1 MKRQTT
7 KQVIMSLLGLGACQ
21 LTFAGCYP
29 FIPAYYAAGYLE
41 SGARTMLS
49 TLMFAGMAVLLP
61 ITEMVKYLM
70 AMFVTMAVIR
80 FAEWANKGC
89 FVWIGA
95 LAAAVSTT
103 LVSVFG
109 GLMNLR
115 TRTPTAI
122 SLMEGI
128 FIFGATLVISRGL
141 HMFLEWR
148 PIWRKEEKTSPP
160 ASREERLL
168 TYAQSFQGLSAVFN
182 KMNVDHSDFGSEEM
196 GRIQNEITG
205 KLCASCDSCAVCWDS
220 PASPMY
226 DYLSG
231 LIESIRQVGK
241 ADQEMQTRL
250 QEYCPYGRDMVE
262 EAVAVF
268 ERARLNM
275 AWYNRLLENREVIA
289 EQLDAMA
296 YIMEDCAKESRDI
309 SHEKKRNLMELT
321 YRARERGLRLNEA
334 KLYEKADGRLQ
345 LQIRAVA
352 RNGCVP
358 VREMTKA
365 VEHSIDRPM
374 MPHRDVKAI
383 IGREEALLIYEE
395 DTIYKSIQGV
405 ARLIKDGA
413 AISGDNFSFL
423 ERENG
428 QVIMSLS
435 DGMGS
440 GSRACKESEM
450 VIELVEKFLEA
461 GFGVET
467 AIRMM
472 NSAMVMKGEDDLF
485 STVDISVIDLYSGN
499 CEIFKIG
506 ASATFIRHKNEVEC
520 LLSTS
525 LPVGVYH
532 KLEIEQMT
540 KRLRDG
546 DFLVMVTDGVLE
558 YLHVLQPEETLQ
570 EIIES
575 IDTNNPG
582 TMAKKILE
590 RVLLFTGGKVSD
602 DMTVLVSGIWEK

>member
-7 KQVIMSLLGLGACQ
+7 KQVIISLLGLGTCQ

-29 FIPAYYAAGYLE
+29 LIPAYYAAGYLE
-41 SGARTMLS
+41 GGGRMMLS
-49 TLMFAGMAVLLP
+49 VMMFAGMAVLLP

-70 AMFVTMAVIR
+70 AMCVTMAVIR

-89 FVWIGA
+89 FSWVGA
-95 LAAAVSTT
+95 LAAGVSTT
-103 LVSVFG
+103 LIGVFG

-122 SLMEGI
+122 SILEGI
-128 FIFGATLVISRGL
+128 FIFGATVVISRLL
-141 HMFLEWR
+141 HMFLEWQ
-148 PIWRKEEKTSPP
+148 PVWRREEETPPP
-160 ASREERLL
+160 ASREERLM
-168 TYAQSFQGLSAVFN
+168 TYAQSFQGLSEVFN
-182 KMNVDHSDFGSEEM
+182 KMNVSHSEFGSEEL

-205 KLCASCDSCAVCWDS
+205 KMCASCDSCALCWES

-226 DYLSG
+226 EYLSG
-231 LIESIRQVGK
+231 LIESIRRAGK
-241 ADQEMQTRL
+241 ADEEVQIRL

-262 EAVAVF
+262 EAVSVF
-268 ERARLNM
+268 ERTRLNM

-309 SHEKKRNLMELT
+309 SREKKRCLTELT
-321 YRARERGLRLNEA
+321 YRARERGLKLSEA
-334 KLYEKADGRLQ
+334 RLYEKSDGRLQ
-345 LQIRAVA
+345 LQVRAAA

-374 MPHRDVKAI
+374 MPHKDVKAI
-383 IGREEALLIYEE
+383 IGKEEALLVYEE

-428 QVIMSLS
+428 QVILSLS

-450 VIELVEKFLEA
+450 VIELIEKFLEA

-472 NSAMVMKGEDDLF
+472 NSAMVIKGEDDLF
-485 STVDISVIDLYSGN
+485 STVDMSVVDLYSGN
-499 CEIFKIG
+499 CEIYKIG
-506 ASATFIRHKNEVEC
+506 ASATFIKHKNEVEC

-532 KLEIEQMT
+532 KLEIEKMT
-540 KRLRDG
+540 KQLEDG

-558 YLHVLQPEETLQ
+558 YLHVPHPEETMQ

-590 RVLLFTGGKVSD
+590 RVLLFTGGKVAD